1 MKYPSWKD
9 FESKYPDYQEI
20 AFEALARMLFRCR
33 YELGDSL
40 PYFKNHAGNETETIV
55 VDGEEIGFQAKYFD
69 NEINASLIEHSIKT
83 AHNNHPSQSK
93 MIVYTNLE
101 FGNPRKRGETKTEK
115 QKNIEQ
121 VAKDCNIQL
130 EWMYGDNILDAV
142 LKNELAYDVF
152 FNSESNL
159 QHIREDLSAYNN
171 SQLDYIKNQ
180 INIEGIVYKFDRS
193 VATNRLI
200 ALIPGNNNVMLAGES
215 GSGKS
220 AVLKDYYDLIQIYFT
235 RF

>member
-159 QHIREDLSAYNN
+159 QHI
-171 SQLDYIKNQ
+171 
-180 INIEGIVYKFDRS
+180 
-193 VATNRLI
+193 
-200 ALIPGNNNVMLAGES
+200 
-215 GSGKS
+215 
-220 AVLKDYYDLIQIYFT
+220 
-235 RF
+235 

>member
-115 QKNIEQ
+115 QKNKHPGRKKNLALMLLAILAAMLCVIMPGKMMDRQAKAQADAQLANVDRNTQ
-121 VAKDCNIQL
+121 VVD
-130 EWMYGDNILDAV
+130 YGCWNGQFLRLV
-142 LKNELAYDVF
+142 
-152 FNSESNL
+152 
-159 QHIREDLSAYNN
+159 DLMSMVEGLMALCEGQRWWNRC
-171 SQLDYIKNQ
+171 IKT
-180 INIEGIVYKFDRS
+180 G
-193 VATNRLI
+193 
-200 ALIPGNNNVMLAGES
+200 
-215 GSGKS
+215 
-220 AVLKDYYDLIQIYFT
+220 
-235 RF
+235 

>member
-115 QKNIEQ
+115 QKNIEL

-130 EWMYGDNILDAV
+130 EWMYGDNILDAMGRTYT
-142 LKNELAYDVF
+142 NDEFLAKLGDP
-152 FNSESNL
+152 NAPIAD
-159 QHIREDLSAYNN
+159 QKCISA
-171 SQLDYIKNQ
+171 DAIADM
-180 INIEGIVYKFDRS
+180 YK
-193 VATNRLI
+193 V
-200 ALIPGNNNVMLAGES
+200 
-215 GSGKS
+215 
-220 AVLKDYYDLIQIYFT
+220 
-235 RF
+235 

>member
-130 EWMYGDNILDAV
+130 EWIASLHV
-142 LKNELAYDVF
+142 LKSLSLGFLPNRRFCCNSRSLETRPSFLHLTSVF
-152 FNSESNL
+152 CRKL
-159 QHIREDLSAYNN
+159 R
-171 SQLDYIKNQ
+171 
-180 INIEGIVYKFDRS
+180 
-193 VATNRLI
+193 NRLKI
-200 ALIPGNNNVMLAGES
+200 CHFP
-215 GSGKS
+215 
-220 AVLKDYYDLIQIYFT
+220 
-235 RF
+235 

>member
-142 LKNELAYDVF
+142 LKNELAAV
-152 FNSESNL
+152 
-159 QHIREDLSAYNN
+159 
-171 SQLDYIKNQ
+171 LDELKRIKAGGTVSDELLET
-180 INIEGIVYKFDRS
+180 IN
-193 VATNRLI
+193 LI
-200 ALIPGNNNVMLAGES
+200 ANIMEGMKVE
-215 GSGKS
+215 
-220 AVLKDYYDLIQIYFT
+220 T
-235 RF
+235 E